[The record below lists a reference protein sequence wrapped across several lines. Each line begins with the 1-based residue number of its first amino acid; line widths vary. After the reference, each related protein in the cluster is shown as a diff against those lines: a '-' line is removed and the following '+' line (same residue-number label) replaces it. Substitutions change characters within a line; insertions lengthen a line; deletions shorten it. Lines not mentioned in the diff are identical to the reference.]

1 LVGIAAPS
9 FSALTLD
16 NPLWSL
22 GGDILAPL
30 FYFGQLQRQVDIE
43 ESRTFQALYQYQ
55 NSVFFAVAEVEDI
68 LVSISTT
75 KEEIEIAS
83 ERRKAALEAQY
94 LARERY
100 DKGVTSYLEFLE
112 QQRQAFDAELLLEN
126 LRARLLTNY
135 VQLYKALGGGWLSE
149 EEERT
154 VKEAEAQENSN
165 N

>member
-9 FSALTLD
+9 FNALTLD

-43 ESRTFQALYQYQ
+43 ESRTFQAAYQYQ
-55 NSVFFAVAEVEDI
+55 NTVFTAVAEVEDL
-68 LVSISTT
+68 LVGIRTT
-75 KEEIEIAS
+75 KEEITIAE
-83 ERRKAALEAQY
+83 ERRRAALEAQF

-126 LRARLLTNY
+126 LRSRLLTNY
-135 VQLYKALGGGWLSE
+135 VQLYKALGGGWLSVE
-149 EEERT
+149 EEQA
-154 VKEAEAQENSN
+154 VKEAQAEENGTN
-165 N
+165 